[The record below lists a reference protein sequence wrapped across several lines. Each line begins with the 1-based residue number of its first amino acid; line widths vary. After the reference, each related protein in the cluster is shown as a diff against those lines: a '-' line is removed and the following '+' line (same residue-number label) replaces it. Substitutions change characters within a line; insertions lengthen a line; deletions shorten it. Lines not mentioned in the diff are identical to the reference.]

1 MWPVSPPG
9 LGFLRVWRG
18 RSAVVA
24 VPGGLVACVTCASDE
39 EGVRSSAPAFTRK
52 RQCRTSDRLA
62 PMAASGEPVGEGT
75 LELDDGRALG
85 YAEYGQ
91 PDGAPIVYLH
101 GMPGSR
107 LDPAALDEEYRQLG
121 ARVVA
126 LERPG

>member
-1 MWPVSPPG
+1 
-9 LGFLRVWRG
+9 
-18 RSAVVA
+18 
-24 VPGGLVACVTCASDE
+24 
-39 EGVRSSAPAFTRK
+39 
-52 RQCRTSDRLA
+52 
-62 PMAASGEPVGEGT
+62 MAASGESVGEGT

-91 PDGAPIVYLH
+91 PDGTPIGYLH

-126 LERPG
+126 LERPGYGLSSRRRSWGLLDWPADVVAGARRPRVGAFPALG